1 MPLNSPAVTGS
12 PSVPARLRAWLRGRP
27 GTAALLVAVAGA
39 ELGYL
44 PLGRPELLGFQGVG
58 GTSSL
63 LIAAALLTVAVALLY
78 RPRRAQLGGGA
89 AMLLGLLSCPMANLG
104 GFLLGMVLAVL
115 GGALAM
121 SWRPRQC
128 AAAAGE
134 GAPPEAASGNGP
146 AVVAGSDDSAEPGGS
161 VTRPTAAGTAG

>member
-1 MPLNSPAVTGS
+1 MPLITPLNSSAVTGS
-12 PSVPARLRAWLRGRP
+12 PPLPARARAWLRGRP
-27 GTAALLVAVAGA
+27 VTAALLVATAGG
-39 ELGYL
+39 ELAYL

-63 LIAAALLTVAVALLY
+63 LIAAALLAVATVLLW
-78 RPRRAQLGGGA
+78 RPRRPHLCGGA

-121 SWRPRQC
+121 SWRPR
-128 AAAAGE
+128 AAAGNNPA
-134 GAPPEAASGNGP
+134 GA
-146 AVVAGSDDSAEPGGS
+146 AGSATAAEPGGAA
-161 VTRPTAAGTAG
+161 VHPEAAGAGG